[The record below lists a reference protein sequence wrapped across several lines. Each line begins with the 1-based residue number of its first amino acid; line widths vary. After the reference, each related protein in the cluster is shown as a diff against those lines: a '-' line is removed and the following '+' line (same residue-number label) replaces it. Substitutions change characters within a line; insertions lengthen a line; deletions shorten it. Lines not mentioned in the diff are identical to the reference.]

1 MLYRALDY
9 TDEYLGFQFYPSE
22 LLSLI
27 EATTTAIVAQVI
39 LVLSLLRETMIEVGE
54 KRTWVSWW
62 GPGQRLRAE
71 KNKSETLIKK
81 TDEILPTHKS
91 EVPQTQRNRTH
102 RCGGTELSPAGAGR
116 WPLPQTQLTVDS

>member
-1 MLYRALDY
+1 MLYGALDY
-9 TDEYLGFQFYPSE
+9 TDEYLGFQFYPRE

-27 EATTTAIVAQVI
+27 EATTTAIVAQVF

-71 KNKSETLIKK
+71 KK
-81 TDEILPTHKS
+81 
-91 EVPQTQRNRTH
+91 
-102 RCGGTELSPAGAGR
+102 
-116 WPLPQTQLTVDS
+116 

>member
-71 KNKSETLIKK
+71 KIKSETLIKK

-91 EVPQTQRNRTH
+91 EVPQRLRLRGIGLIDAAVQNY
-102 RCGGTELSPAGAGR
+102 LPLALGAGHFHR
-116 WPLPQTQLTVDS
+116 HS